1 MVSVVLGFI
10 CMQTS
15 FFFWLLQ
22 FCHFGQ
28 TDSLLSLEFPGT
40 PAHTGPFK
48 NLHHVCLP
56 TFLISVFSNRL
67 VNSLAHCVQ
76 EAWVFC
82 CSVLSNSWMNPF
94 WSWHIVER
102 INCNKLIKIF
112 HDKTLFA
119 VWRDSFKMETPHK
132 NHIVNADA
140 SVHLVL
146 RLIYSPSMVII
157 FWPCSLSGRLPGCAV
172 FEELWHSCQAAPQSF
187 FGLIM
192 VLL

>member
-10 CMQTS
+10 CMRTS
-15 FFFWLLQ
+15 FFFGCYNSATLAKLTACCPWS
-22 FCHFGQ
+22 
-28 TDSLLSLEFPGT
+28 SLGL
-40 PAHTGPFK
+40 
-48 NLHHVCLP
+48 LP
-56 TFLISVFSNRL
+56 TQGLLKIYIMFAFPHSWSVYL
-67 VNSLAHCVQ
+67 VTDNSLAHCVQ

-94 WSWHIVER
+94 WSWHIVEH

-146 RLIYSPSMVII
+146 CLIYSPSMVII